1 MYLLACLLEV
11 GFPPLCGKA
20 YFVRCHDILNYE
32 FCFKGK
38 TFPEK
43 GQTVVVHYTGIFY
56 VFLSLLYH
64 KLNMFV
70 KRTYYL
76 ISFNGNLKKILH
88 YILVLVIVN
97 NFN

>member
-64 KLNMFV
+64 KLILKHVSDSTFV

-76 ISFNGNLKKILH
+76 ISFNGNL
-88 YILVLVIVN
+88 
-97 NFN
+97 

>member
-11 GFPPLCGKA
+11 GFPPLCSKA

-56 VFLSLLYH
+56 VFLSLSCTINKH
-64 KLNMFV
+64 VSDSTFV

-76 ISFNGNLKKILH
+76 ISFNGNL
-88 YILVLVIVN
+88 
-97 NFN
+97 

>member
-20 YFVRCHDILNYE
+20 YFVRCHDISNYE

-64 KLNMFV
+64 KLHMF
-70 KRTYYL
+70 L
-76 ISFNGNLKKILH
+76 ILH
-88 YILVLVIVN
+88 L
-97 NFN
+97 